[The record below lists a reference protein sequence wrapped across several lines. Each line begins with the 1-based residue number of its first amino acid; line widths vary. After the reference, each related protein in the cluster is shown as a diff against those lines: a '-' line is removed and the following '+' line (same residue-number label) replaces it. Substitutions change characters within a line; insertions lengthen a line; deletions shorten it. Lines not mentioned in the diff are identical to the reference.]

1 MQVKY
6 ILGYNIPH
14 VDRIQDLVYN
24 LVANAHQFKWREF
37 VMGVAWIVLLLLI
50 KNAPRWHKWVPPAT
64 VIRCRTLAWSGSM
77 AVVWHEPSQCFS
89 WRNTADKSQATFL
102 QQLCV

>member
-24 LVANAHQFKWREF
+24 LVANAHLFKWREF
-37 VMGVAWIVLLLLI
+37 VMGITWIALLLLI
-50 KNAPRWHKWVPPAT
+50 KNAPRWHKYVP
-64 VIRCRTLAWSGSM
+64 RGQ
-77 AVVWHEPSQCFS
+77 QCS
-89 WRNTADKSQATFL
+89 DAGCCIDSIDCHSTCIA
-102 QQLCV
+102 

>member
-1 MQVKY
+1 MQLGLICSQPAVLTDTLYAQVKY

-14 VDRIQDLVYN
+14 VDRIQDLLYN

-50 KNAPRWHKWVPPAT
+50 KNAPRYNK
-64 VIRCRTLAWSGSM
+64 
-77 AVVWHEPSQCFS
+77 
-89 WRNTADKSQATFL
+89 
-102 QQLCV
+102 

>member
-1 MQVKY
+1 MEGLVAQFAHSCQALTLCTCCPHTIASSQGLCCAQVKY

-24 LVANAHQFKWREF
+24 LVANAHKFQWREF

-50 KNAPRWHKWVPPAT
+50 RNAPRYNK
-64 VIRCRTLAWSGSM
+64 
-77 AVVWHEPSQCFS
+77 
-89 WRNTADKSQATFL
+89 
-102 QQLCV
+102 